1 MIYIIQLS
9 SFSLQE
15 KRVNCHSLFEDA
27 LAKLKSSKDVTAFQV
42 KINLITPNAQII
54 ISLN

>member
-1 MIYIIQLS
+1 MKYFFFICISNYL
-9 SFSLQE
+9 FFLQE

-42 KINLITPNAQII
+42 KV
-54 ISLN
+54 